1 LAGNGESLDVGE
13 VITLRFD
20 VVFDPGDAAPGAA
33 FNNTVTG
40 KTTFGSGAAITA
52 ATRTSVA
59 PIAFVANTPLM
70 VSKVSPKT
78 DITRG
83 DLVPYTITV
92 RNGGAVARTGVTLVD
107 NIPAGFK
114 YRVTSATIDGVAREP
129 VINGRM
135 LSWPNV
141 TVTPAKPLVLKIILI
156 AGAGI
161 GMGEFTNEG
170 WVADAAGA
178 VLSNVARATVRMIG
192 DPTFDCTDIIG
203 KVFDDHDR
211 SGYAEE
217 GKRGIAN
224 VRLVTVR
231 GQLITTDAEG
241 RYHIACADIPESDRG
256 TNFILKLDERT
267 LPTGYRMTTENPRVI
282 RITAGKMAKINFG
295 AAITRVARLEL
306 ADAAFEP
313 GSTRLM
319 PKWAEGLPRMLDS
332 LKSEKSVL
340 RIGYRRR
347 VQDDTALAEAR
358 VKALAD
364 AIREQWNRDGAPYT
378 LPVETEIYAD
388 RSAQK

>member
-1 LAGNGESLDVGE
+1 
-13 VITLRFD
+13 
-20 VVFDPGDAAPGAA
+20 
-33 FNNTVTG
+33 
-40 KTTFGSGAAITA
+40 
-52 ATRTSVA
+52 
-59 PIAFVANTPLM
+59 
-70 VSKVSPKT
+70 
-78 DITRG
+78 
-83 DLVPYTITV
+83 
-92 RNGGAVARTGVTLVD
+92 
-107 NIPAGFK
+107 
-114 YRVTSATIDGVAREP
+114 
-129 VINGRM
+129 
-135 LSWPNV
+135 
-141 TVTPAKPLVLKIILI
+141 
-156 AGAGI
+156 
-161 GMGEFTNEG
+161 MGEFTNEG
-170 WVADAAGA
+170 WVADAGGA

-211 SGYAEE
+211 SGYADE

-231 GQLITTDAEG
+231 GQLITTDADG

-313 GSTRLM
+313 GGTRLM
-319 PKWAEGLPRMLDS
+319 PKWAEGLPRMMDS

-340 RIGYRRR
+340 RISYRRR
-347 VQDDTALAEAR
+347 VQEDNVLAEAR

-364 AIREQWNRDGAPYT
+364 AIREQWKRDGAPYT